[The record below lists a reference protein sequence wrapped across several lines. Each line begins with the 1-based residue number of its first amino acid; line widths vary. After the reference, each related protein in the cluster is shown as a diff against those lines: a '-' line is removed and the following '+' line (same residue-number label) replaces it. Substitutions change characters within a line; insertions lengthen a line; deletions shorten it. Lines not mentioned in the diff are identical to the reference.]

1 MKSDSP
7 KQRLIVDIRNSKK
20 IKLVVE
26 EADNGDTW
34 DHADWADAKFRNLS
48 EFDLTELEK
57 ILEEANSLDLNNYSD
72 ESAET
77 IKNAI
82 QLAQNTLNSNNQ
94 TKINKAVET
103 LRNAIDT
110 AVEIDLSQ
118 IIQIKDKTL
127 KLSIQQEL
135 GLPGEIRLGDIREL
149 TSLNVQNKNIKTLEG
164 LQYAVNLETLN
175 IKNNEIKDLS
185 PLKNLKKLNNL
196 QTDPQ
201 TINEDWFWAKGQ
213 GVEVDF
219 NITNRKGQKLN
230 PTSIVI
236 KDNRTWKTTTLNI
249 EECTNNNGKISFST
263 QNFYKGIHTLY
274 LTYQDKDDN
283 YKTEITFLI
292 DNREK

>member
-7 KQRLIVDIRNSKK
+7 KQRLIVDIRNSKR

-48 EFDLTELEK
+48 YFDSTELEK
-57 ILEEANSLDLNNYSD
+57 IIEEANLLDLNNYSD

-127 KLSIQQEL
+127 ELSIQQEL

-149 TSLNVQNKNIKTLEG
+149 TSLNVR
-164 LQYAVNLETLN
+164 
-175 IKNNEIKDLS
+175 
-185 PLKNLKKLNNL
+185 NLKHHKN
-196 QTDPQ
+196 TRRT
-201 TINEDWFWAKGQ
+201 TIRSKSRNTKHKKQRNKRFIATK
-213 GVEVDF
+213 
-219 NITNRKGQKLN
+219 K
-230 PTSIVI
+230 S
-236 KDNRTWKTTTLNI
+236 
-249 EECTNNNGKISFST
+249 
-263 QNFYKGIHTLY
+263 
-274 LTYQDKDDN
+274 
-283 YKTEITFLI
+283 
-292 DNREK
+292 